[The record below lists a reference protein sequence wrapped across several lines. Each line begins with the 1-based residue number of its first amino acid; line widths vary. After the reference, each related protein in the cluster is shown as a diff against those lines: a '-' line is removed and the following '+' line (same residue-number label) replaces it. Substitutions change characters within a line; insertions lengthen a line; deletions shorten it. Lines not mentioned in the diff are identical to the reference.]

1 MQHSLDWQEKNGEF
15 WNFAYQYISE
25 GTSAIGA
32 LIPGSNLEE
41 LLKSAEPW
49 DKLSE
54 EQKKTWVND
63 LMD

>member
-15 WNFAYQYISE
+15 WNLAYQYISE

-32 LIPGSNLEE
+32 LIPGSNLKE

-54 EQKKTWVND
+54 E
-63 LMD
+63 